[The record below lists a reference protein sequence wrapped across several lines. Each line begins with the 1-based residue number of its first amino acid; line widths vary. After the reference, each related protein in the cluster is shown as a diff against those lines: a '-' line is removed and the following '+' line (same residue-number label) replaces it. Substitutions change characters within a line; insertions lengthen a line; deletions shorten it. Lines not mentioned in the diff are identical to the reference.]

1 MDKVTDKPIV
11 FQTWREKKFHKKIEK
26 LRKKMIIE
34 NPKFQF
40 ELFSDEEMNKSIEEY
55 FDKEII
61 KSYFK
66 LNHYA
71 ARSDFWRY
79 LMLHRFGGV
88 YLDIDSLILKD
99 LSPIFF
105 KNKSMLTLEPSKT
118 DFIQWILMFRKDDK
132 VLEKCIELIIENIS
146 RNKFKN
152 NIMALTGPTLFTNA
166 IKLVLDLNKDLKE
179 IDVSDKVTLEKL
191 NSLNY
196 FYFSNKQHDEF
207 FLFKHK
213 YNHLLRARRKAI
225 FRNYKPDLEH
235 WSQYQKINPIY

>member
-34 NPKFQF
+34 NPKFRF
-40 ELFSDEEMNKSIEEY
+40 ELFSDEEMDNSIEEY
-55 FDKEII
+55 FDKEINKI
-61 KSYFK
+61 YFK

-132 VLEKCIELIIENIS
+132 VLEKCIELIIENVS
-146 RNKFKN
+146 KNKFKN

-166 IKLVLDLNKDLKE
+166 IKLVLDLDRDLKE
-179 IDVSDKVTLEKL
+179 IDVSDKVTIEKL

-196 FYFSNKQHDEF
+196 FYFSNKQHDEY

-213 YNHLLRARRKAI
+213 YNHLLRSRRKAI

-235 WSQYQKINPIY
+235 WSQYQKINSIY

>member
-11 FQTWREKKFHKKIEK
+11 FQTWREKKFYKKIEK
-26 LRKKMIIE
+26 LRKKIIIE
-34 NPKFQF
+34 NSKFKF

-118 DFIQWILMFRKDDK
+118 NFIQWILIFKKRIKFLRN
-132 VLEKCIELIIENIS
+132 VLN
-146 RNKFKN
+146 
-152 NIMALTGPTLFTNA
+152 
-166 IKLVLDLNKDLKE
+166 
-179 IDVSDKVTLEKL
+179 
-191 NSLNY
+191 
-196 FYFSNKQHDEF
+196 
-207 FLFKHK
+207 
-213 YNHLLRARRKAI
+213 
-225 FRNYKPDLEH
+225 
-235 WSQYQKINPIY
+235 

>member
-34 NPKFQF
+34 NPKFRF
-40 ELFSDEEMNKSIEEY
+40 ELFSDEEMDNSIEEY
-55 FDKEII
+55 FDKEINKI
-61 KSYFK
+61 YFK

-132 VLEKCIELIIENIS
+132 VLEKCIELIIENVS
-146 RNKFKN
+146 KNKFKN

-166 IKLVLDLNKDLKE
+166 IKLVLDLDRDLKE
-179 IDVSDKVTLEKL
+179 IDVSDKVTIEKL

-196 FYFSNKQHDEF
+196 FYFSNKLHDEY

-213 YNHLLRARRKAI
+213 YNHLLRSRRKAI

-235 WSQYQKINPIY
+235 WSQYQKINSIY

>member
-1 MDKVTDKPIV
+1 MDKVIGNPII
-11 FQTWREKKFHKKIEK
+11 FQTWRKKTFHKKIEK
-26 LRKKMIIE
+26 LRKKMIME
-34 NPKFQF
+34 NSKFQF
-40 ELFSDEEMNKSIEEY
+40 KLFNDEEMNNSVEEY

-79 LMLHRFGGV
+79 LMLHSFGGV

-99 LSPIFF
+99 LSPIYL

-118 DFIQWILMFRKDDK
+118 DFIQWILIFRKDDK
-132 VLEKCIELIIENIS
+132 VLEKCIELIIENINK
-146 RNKFKN
+146 NKFKN

-166 IKLVLDLNKDLKE
+166 IKQVLDLNKDLKK
-179 IDVSDKVTLEKL
+179 IDVSQKETLEKL
-191 NSLNY
+191 NSMNY
-196 FYFSNKQHDEF
+196 FYFSNNQHDEY

-213 YNHLLRARRKAI
+213 YNHLLRHRKKAI
-225 FRNYKPDLEH
+225 FRNYKADLEH
-235 WSQYQKINPIY
+235 WSQYQKINSIY

>member
-40 ELFSDEEMNKSIEEY
+40 ELFSDEEMDNSIEEY
-55 FDKEII
+55 FDKEINKI
-61 KSYFK
+61 YFK

-118 DFIQWILMFRKDDK
+118 NFIQWILIFKKMIKFLRN
-132 VLEKCIELIIENIS
+132 VLN
-146 RNKFKN
+146 
-152 NIMALTGPTLFTNA
+152 
-166 IKLVLDLNKDLKE
+166 
-179 IDVSDKVTLEKL
+179 
-191 NSLNY
+191 
-196 FYFSNKQHDEF
+196 
-207 FLFKHK
+207 
-213 YNHLLRARRKAI
+213 
-225 FRNYKPDLEH
+225 
-235 WSQYQKINPIY
+235 